1 MEMSTMYEYE
11 VRVRGKSLGWA
22 LRLMMEVIVERDRLS
37 NGVLLVEVEAEIGV
51 EVRIK
56 QLRVGDAEHT
66 GWVRGEREVAG
77 KSQGMHI
84 LQV

>member
-37 NGVLLVEVEAEIGV
+37 NGVLIVEVEAEIGV

-56 QLRVGDAEHT
+56 QLRVGDTEHT